1 MAGLES
7 QRKGI
12 PDNTVITSKYS
23 KLTFL
28 PLNLMEQ
35 FRKASNFYF
44 IIIMCMQMV
53 KVISISNG
61 NPAMLPPLLIV
72 VSVSMIKDA
81 YEDY

>member
-1 MAGLES
+1 M
-7 QRKGI
+7 
-12 PDNTVITSKYS
+12 ITSKYN
-23 KLTFL
+23 KQTFL
-28 PLNLMEQ
+28 PLNLLEQ

-44 IIIMCMQMV
+44 VIIMCMQMV
-53 KVISISNG
+53 QVISISNG

>member
-1 MAGLES
+1 MSNLE
-7 QRKGI
+7 QLHLKV

-23 KLTFL
+23 KYTFL
-28 PLNLMEQ
+28 PLNLLEQ

-44 IIIMCMQMV
+44 VLIMLMQMV

-61 NPAMLPPLLIV
+61 HPAMMPPLLIV
-72 VSVSMIKDA
+72 ISVSMIKDA